1 MLTLQQTRAMTK
13 PLVSILI
20 PFFNEEAVI
29 EKAITSCLNQTY
41 DSIELILVDDFSS
54 DRSVEIVKS
63 FDSSNLIL
71 GKAKEKGVGY
81 ARNKAI
87 ELMSGEYCAF
97 LDADDEL
104 DPYFVE
110 TSLNKLREFESD
122 VAVFG
127 TKVFNTEG
135 KEISKQAKES
145 HFQVY
150 SGQEALIK
158 MYDYEIVASVWGKL
172 FTAHFLKKQQFE
184 VGFVFEDKPFL
195 VELLLKSNR
204 VLVGSSN
211 LYLHF
216 ANPNSI
222 TRSVVSEQRIADSTF
237 SFFKELETLTSTNQC
252 KTTLHR
258 AFVYQLN
265 CMVDI
270 FLMIW
275 LDRKNLEQKK
285 MYEVFQRNLTLIL
298 EKSVSLSIDYSLKRR
313 ILLKILKVET
323 ILGARLPFLLV
334 SRYYPTQFRFIKNIK
349 K

>member
-184 VGFVFEDKPFL
+184 VDFVFEDKPFL

-237 SFFKELETLTSTNQC
+237 SFFKELETLISTNQC

-323 ILGARLPFLLV
+323 ILGARLPFLIV
-334 SRYYPTQFRFIKNIK
+334 SRYYRTQFRFIKNIK